1 MDACAIKNAQN
12 SFRVF
17 FMRALFILI
26 AFFFPATSVQQ
37 PLVAQQNNQVI
48 DCAAEGRPVITG
60 DGTGTGIVVQGK
72 TGVIIQNCT
81 VKGFVLGLL
90 VADSSNVIVRDSD
103 FSGNYADD
111 NSILDLGGWLP
122 KGGVM
127 FQNVTNSVIQNVT
140 ASGNVQGIY
149 IFKGGNNVVRANDVS
164 KNRGWGIRLLES
176 PGNRIEDNVANYN
189 NRSCPE
195 WGHDA
200 GCESAG
206 IVLVNSDNT
215 IVVGNTANFS
225 GDGIYQGNTSA
236 RASHN
241 NAFYWNTLNDNVANG
256 IEATFSHDNRF
267 IGNEL
272 QRNNYAFW
280 LGYASHALVSGNYT
294 NGNRMMDCRAEHSS
308 DVVVLDNTFADCP
321 Q

>member
-1 MDACAIKNAQN
+1 
-12 SFRVF
+12 
-17 FMRALFILI
+17 MRELFLLLTFI
-26 AFFFPATSVQQ
+26 FPSATQPIIVQQ
-37 PLVAQQNNQVI
+37 DNQVI
-48 DCAAEGRPVITG
+48 DCQAEGRPVITG
-60 DGTGTGIVVQGK
+60 NGADTGIVVQNK

-81 VKGFVLGLL
+81 VKGFDLGLL
-90 VADSSNVIVRDSD
+90 VADSSNVIVRNSN
-103 FSGNYADD
+103 FSGNYVDD
-111 NSILDLGGWLP
+111 NSILDLGTWLP

-127 FQNVTNSVIQNVT
+127 FHNVTNSVIQNVT
-140 ASGNVQGIY
+140 ASNNVQGIQ
-149 IFKGGNNVVRANDVS
+149 IVNGGGNTIRTNTTSN
-164 KNRGWGIRLLES
+164 NRGWGIRLLES
-176 PGNRIEDNVANYN
+176 PGNRVEDNTANYN

-200 GCESAG
+200 GCEAAG
-206 IVLVNSDNT
+206 IVLVNSDNS
-215 IVVGNTANFS
+215 VVIGNTANFS
-225 GDGIYQGNTSA
+225 GDGIYQGNTEA

-280 LGYASHALVSGNYT
+280 LGHASWALVSGNFT
-294 NGNRMMDCRAEHSS
+294 NGNRVMDCRAENSNNI
-308 DVVVLDNTFADCP
+308 VLEENTFADCP

>member
-1 MDACAIKNAQN
+1 MTRRRKSALRGA
-12 SFRVF
+12 FWRMRVLIILL
-17 FMRALFILI
+17 ALFGTPT
-26 AFFFPATSVQQ
+26 AFAAPI
-37 PLVAQQNNQVI
+37 VAQQDNQII
-48 DCAAEGRPVITG
+48 DCQAEGRPVITG
-60 DGTGTGIVVQGK
+60 SGVGTGIVVQGK
-72 TGVIIQNCT
+72 RGVIIQNCV
-81 VKGFVLGLL
+81 VKGFELGLL
-90 VADSSNVIVRDSD
+90 VADSSNIIVRNSNFSD
-103 FSGNYADD
+103 NYVDD

-127 FQNVTNSVIQNVT
+127 FHNVINSTIQNVT
-140 ASGNVQGIY
+140 ASGNTQGIQ
-149 IFKGGNNVVRANDVS
+149 IVKGGNNVIRANDVRR
-164 KNRGWGIRLLES
+164 NRGWGIRLLES
-176 PGNRIEDNVANYN
+176 SGNRVEDNDASYN

-215 IVVGNTANFS
+215 MVLGNTANFS
-225 GDGIYQGNTSA
+225 GDGIYQGNTPA

-267 IGNEL
+267 IGNEM
-272 QRNNYAFW
+272 QRNNYALW
-280 LGYASHALVSGNYT
+280 LGYASYALVSGNFT
-294 NGNRMMDCRAEHSS
+294 NGNRVMDCRAEHSNNI
-308 DVVVLDNTFADCP
+308 VVEENTFDACP

>member
-1 MDACAIKNAQN
+1 
-12 SFRVF
+12 
-17 FMRALFILI
+17 MRELLLLLSLLI
-26 AFFFPATSVQQ
+26 PPASHPIIVQQ
-37 PLVAQQNNQVI
+37 DNQVI
-48 DCAAEGRPVITG
+48 DCQAEGRPVLI
-60 DGTGTGIVVQGK
+60 GTGSDTGIIVQNR

-81 VKGFVLGLL
+81 VKGFDLGLL
-90 VADSSNVIVRDSD
+90 VADSSNVVVRNSD
-103 FSGNYADD
+103 FSGNYVDD
-111 NSILDLGGWLP
+111 NSILDLGAWIP
-122 KGGVM
+122 KGGMM
-127 FQNVTNSVIQNVT
+127 FQNVTDSVIQNVT
-140 ASGNVQGIY
+140 ANNNVQGIQ
-149 IFKGGNNVVRANDVS
+149 IVKGGGNTIRANNAS
-164 KNRGWGIRLLES
+164 HNRGWGIRLMES
-176 PGNRIEDNVANYN
+176 PNNRVEDNVASYN

-195 WGHDA
+195 WGQDA

-225 GDGIYQGNTSA
+225 GDGIYQGNTEN

-280 LGYASHALVSGNYT
+280 LGYASWALVSGNYT
-294 NGNRMMDCRAEHSS
+294 NGNRVMDCRAEHSNNIL
-308 DVVVLDNTFADCP
+308 LDSNTFSDCP